1 MGKKTFWAAI
11 AIVGTMAGLVSP
23 AAGNVFDD
31 AVFWFRGGKDR
42 VTMNGQLEK
51 GFDFEP
57 GELNAGWN
65 DVYLGVEHQARTGYF
80 AMDYYRFEI
89 GLPIMGTYL
98 ILR

>member
-1 MGKKTFWAAI
+1 M
-11 AIVGTMAGLVSP
+11 
-23 AAGNVFDD
+23 
-31 AVFWFRGGKDR
+31 
-42 VTMNGQLEK
+42 

-65 DVYLGVEHQARTGYF
+65 DVYLGVESDARTGYF

-89 GLPIMGTYL
+89 GLPKSGVYL